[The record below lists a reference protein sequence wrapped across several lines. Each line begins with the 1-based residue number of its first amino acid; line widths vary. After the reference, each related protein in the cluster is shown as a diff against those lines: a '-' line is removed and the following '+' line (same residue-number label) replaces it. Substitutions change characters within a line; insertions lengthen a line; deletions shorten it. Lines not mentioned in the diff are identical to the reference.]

1 MLGANT
7 GGGIRILKMYY
18 FLASVNAN
26 TRGGVNANTRGG
38 VIPVLKHLK
47 GQHSQQ
53 AHTFL

>member
-26 TRGGVNANTRGG
+26 TRGGV
-38 VIPVLKHLK
+38 IPVLKHLK